1 MLKLTTSCDDEVL
14 NTDLHYMT
22 SIDFDIKISLTIIF
36 IYACNIHAKNK
47 DDIYEVAAIN
57 YFIEMYDNLMKK
69 ESHKQYII
77 VQKIGKQRI
86 PWWLNQNAQ
95 S

>member
-47 DDIYEVAAIN
+47 DDIYEVTEKRKSQAIHYCPKN
-57 YFIEMYDNLMKK
+57 
-69 ESHKQYII
+69 
-77 VQKIGKQRI
+77 R
-86 PWWLNQNAQ
+86 
-95 S
+95 

>member
-1 MLKLTTSCDDEVL
+1 MR
-14 NTDLHYMT
+14 
-22 SIDFDIKISLTIIF
+22 
-36 IYACNIHAKNK
+36 KNK
-47 DDIYEVAAIN
+47 DEIYEVAAIN

-86 PWWLNQNAQ
+86 QWWLNQNAQ